1 MFFSL
6 LLKKKYSNLQLSR
19 CSNYWKLDYLTIV
32 LNARKLISTII
43 FLGGRLGSRDLV
55 AGRREDFVLRERGF
69 CLLEDSTYKIHCTL
83 RAILSM
89 TTLATSLID
98 PPSGS

>member
-1 MFFSL
+1 M
-6 LLKKKYSNLQLSR
+6 
-19 CSNYWKLDYLTIV
+19 
-32 LNARKLISTII
+32 
-43 FLGGRLGSRDLV
+43 
-55 AGRREDFVLRERGF
+55 AGRREDFVSRERGF